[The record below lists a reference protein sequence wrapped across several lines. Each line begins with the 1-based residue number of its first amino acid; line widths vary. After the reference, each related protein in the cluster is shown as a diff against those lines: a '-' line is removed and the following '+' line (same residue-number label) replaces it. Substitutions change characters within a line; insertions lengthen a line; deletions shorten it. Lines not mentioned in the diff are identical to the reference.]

1 MLLLIVLIVGLFLIV
16 VLLLVILS
24 TRHRRRKMREQISR
38 EIYTDTSTNKNSPA
52 LFGTMAGRYH
62 VTPMTNTLDGN
73 SVKLNGIEAIKS
85 DNLYHRKS
93 ISNPIFAEVDEVDS
107 SGMPIRTS
115 PEVRNELVQ
124 LRPFGEEHFHREER
138 PSFPNGFLSYNRKE
152 PVDILDSISVDTEV
166 QEVCETFDD
175 YDSQYQPERKYDR
188 PFTPMEEIVDEDPSA
203 LYAVVRKKK
212 PPNNDNKQKDNLP
225 RNSVKNDKEIEPPSY
240 LKNNG
245 NFLAELAQKRNQ
257 ILLSTDSRVENELK
271 VITHRDTEDSIK
283 TPNKHRHLKKANSVA
298 DLVKS
303 FDSMQ
308 Q

>member
-38 EIYTDTSTNKNSPA
+38 EMYADTSTNKNSPA

-73 SVKLNGIEAIKS
+73 SVKLNDIEAMKS

-107 SGMPIRTS
+107 SGMPIRTTS
-115 PEVRNELVQ
+115 EVRNELVQ
-124 LRPFGEEHFHREER
+124 LRPFGEEHFHRQER
-138 PSFPNGFLSYNRKE
+138 PGLPNGFLSRNSKE
-152 PVDILDSISVDTEV
+152 PADIVDSISIDTEV
-166 QEVCETFDD
+166 QEVCESFDD

-212 PPNNDNKQKDNLP
+212 PLNNDNKQKENLP
-225 RNSVKNDKEIEPPSY
+225 VKNDKEIEAPLY
-240 LKNNG
+240 IKNNG
-245 NFLAELAQKRNQ
+245 NFLAELTQKRNQ

-271 VITHRDTEDSIK
+271 VITHRDTEDCIGTAK
-283 TPNKHRHLKKANSVA
+283 NHPYLKKANSVA

-303 FDSMQ
+303 FDSMKQ
-308 Q
+308 